1 MYQNKE
7 TMKTGVGI
15 LGLHNMSKEII
26 SKLQHLSVPMGLYAN
41 PYVKRSISGDS
52 SVLQVSR
59 LSELESNEV
68 IPDELFEGL
77 LDISISHDKSKTRK
91 NKKHFDNIKIK
102 INTSIGKRE
111 RKVTK
116 KNKKERKRLTKKA
129 LKIKTRNRSGRGL
142 NK

>member
-7 TMKTGVGI
+7 TMKTGVSI
-15 LGLHNMSKEII
+15 PGLHNMSKEII

-41 PYVKRSISGDS
+41 PYVKRSVSGDS
-52 SVLQVSR
+52 SVLQLSR

-91 NKKHFDNIKIK
+91 NRKQFDNIKIK

-129 LKIKTRNRSGRGL
+129 LKIKTQNRSGR
-142 NK
+142 